1 MKSKSLLFI
10 QILILRERERE
21 RSRQRRDIKTEVKEA
36 GEGRL
41 YQTEQRG
48 GDGEGNNVRKQRSGD
63 KEMNLSEG
71 SAINT

>member
-10 QILILRERERE
+10 QILILRERER
-21 RSRQRRDIKTEVKEA
+21 SRQRRDIKREVKED

-41 YQTEQRG
+41 YQTEQSG